1 MKRENPAQAKF
12 TSVEVSSI
20 FDSYPDTMRKKLL
33 FLRQLIFETASEIGI
48 PGELEE
54 TTKWGEPSY
63 LAKNGS
69 TIRIDWKE
77 SKPEQYAMY
86 FHCQTKLLETFKEV
100 YRDLFTFEG
109 QRAIVFRK
117 NDIIPINELKHCI
130 ELALTYH
137 DIKHLP
143 LLGA

>member
-1 MKRENPAQAKF
+1 MRKEIPVQAKF
-12 TSVEVSSI
+12 KSIEVSSI
-20 FDSYPDTMRKKLL
+20 FDSYPDTIRKKLL
-33 FLRQLIFETASEIGI
+33 YLRQLIFETASEIGI

-63 LAKNGS
+63 LTKSGS

-100 YRDLFTFEG
+100 YRDIFTFEDN
-109 QRAIVFRK
+109 RAIVFRK
-117 NDIIPINELKHCI
+117 NDMVPIDELKHCI

>member
-1 MKRENPAQAKF
+1 MKTNTLAQTKF
-12 TSVEVSSI
+12 KCIEVASI
-20 FDSYPDTMRKKLL
+20 FDSYPDTIRKKLL

-54 TTKWGEPSY
+54 TTKWGEPIY
-63 LAKNGS
+63 LTKSGS

-100 YRDLFTFEG
+100 YRDIFTFEDN
-109 QRAIVFRK
+109 RAIVFRK
-117 NDIIPINELKHCI
+117 NDMVPIDELKHCI